1 MFLYTSAA
9 MVYISLFFAAFIA
22 ATILPMQSEA
32 LLAGLLI
39 LHKYPPWLLLTV
51 ASTGNILGSVLNWL
65 LGRSIGKYR
74 NKRWFPASEKQ
85 LARASHWYQR
95 YGRWSLLLSW
105 VPIVGDPLTVVAGV
119 LRERF
124 LIFLSLVTI
133 AKTGRY
139 LVIAAIILKWYH
151 K

>member
-1 MFLYTSAA
+1 MI
-9 MVYISLFFAAFIA
+9 YISLFFASFIA

-32 LLAGLLI
+32 FLAGLLL

-51 ASTGNILGSVLNWL
+51 ASVGNILGSVINWL
-65 LGRSIGKYR
+65 IGRGIDRYK

-85 LARASHWYQR
+85 LARAANWYQR

-105 VPIVGDPLTVVAGV
+105 APIVGDPLTIVAGI

-124 LIFLSLVTI
+124 WIFLFLVSI
-133 AKTGRY
+133 AKAGRY
-139 LVIAAIILKWYH
+139 LIIAAIILGWTSW
-151 K
+151 